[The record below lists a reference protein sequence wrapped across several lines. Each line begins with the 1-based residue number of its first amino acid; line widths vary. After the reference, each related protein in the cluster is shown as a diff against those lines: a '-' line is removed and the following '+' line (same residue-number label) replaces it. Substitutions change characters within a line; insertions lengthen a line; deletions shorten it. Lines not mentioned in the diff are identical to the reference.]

1 MFPQSWRWGGRKI
14 PMDSL
19 LDLFLFIGRDLK
31 CEYRQ
36 NNNVYLLATG
46 SLTVDLEIDINNTKV
61 RETMEIAKEWNSSKS
76 ERVHYIMDYEE
87 PHIAEI
93 REREKLKTEPD
104 GDWCYRAHLMMGDRD
119 RFLSNEM
126 YVDNLTILATSVCRF
141 AYETTSLG
149 RGLQSFAHLKMPP
162 HVTDDQDANEA
173 LPAVFS
179 GMLRKG
185 DSLLASQLGSD
196 RTNWKRDLRRGR
208 LRLEMPFEKEI
219 DNVFPVWIV
228 GRYLVDLCRV
238 YARSPVN

>member
-1 MFPQSWRWGGRKI
+1 MFSQSWRWGGRKV
-14 PMDSL
+14 PMNSL
-19 LDLFLFIGRDLK
+19 LDLFLFISRDLETK
-31 CEYRQ
+31 YGQKGNAYRL
-36 NNNVYLLATG
+36 VAG
-46 SLTVDLEIDINNTKV
+46 SMTADLDIIIDKAHFHEVLVIEKAWDPST
-61 RETMEIAKEWNSSKS
+61 S
-76 ERVHYIMDYEE
+76 ERVCYMMDYEE

-104 GDWCYRAHLMMGDRD
+104 GDWCYRAHLTMGDRD

-149 RGLQSFAHLKMPP
+149 RGLQSIAHLKMPP
-162 HVTDDQDANEA
+162 HMTDDQDAKEA

-208 LRLEMPFEKEI
+208 VRLEMPFEKEI